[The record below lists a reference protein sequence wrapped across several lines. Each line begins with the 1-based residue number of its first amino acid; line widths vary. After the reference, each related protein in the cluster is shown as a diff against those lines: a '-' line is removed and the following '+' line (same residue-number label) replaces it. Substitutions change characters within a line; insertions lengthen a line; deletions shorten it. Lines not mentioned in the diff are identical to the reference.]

1 MGALA
6 KVAADL
12 QPERIKPELLPCT
25 ANLLPDNAESLLNS
39 KQTVGKALFNYTPVC
54 LKHWGE
60 DLGREAFG
68 RLCVYVRYMLSMCVC
83 TFSWVCIYVSPI
95 DSSKD

>member
-25 ANLLPDNAESLLNS
+25 ANLLPDDAESLFNS
-39 KQTVGKALFNYTPVC
+39 KQTLGEALFIYTQVC
-54 LKHWGE
+54 LKHRGE
-60 DLGREAFG
+60 GLGSETFG
-68 RLCVYVRYMLSMCVC
+68 RLCVYARHMLSICAC
-83 TFSWVCIYVSPI
+83 AFTWVCVYVPPI
-95 DSSKD
+95 DSSKE